1 MQVKT
6 VHKSVQAWLY
16 ERVYDNKSDVYDK
29 SHTVPHPRPINLA
42 RRIERAVR
50 MNVTDKYSSVPY
62 QVTSYGLGE
71 SDSVF
76 EAEG

>member
-1 MQVKT
+1 M
-6 VHKSVQAWLY
+6 
-16 ERVYDNKSDVYDK
+16 
-29 SHTVPHPRPINLA
+29 PHPRPINLA